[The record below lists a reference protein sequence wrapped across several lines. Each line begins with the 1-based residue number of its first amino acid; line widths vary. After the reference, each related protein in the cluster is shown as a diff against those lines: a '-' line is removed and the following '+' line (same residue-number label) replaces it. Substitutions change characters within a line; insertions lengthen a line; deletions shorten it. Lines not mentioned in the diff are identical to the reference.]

1 MPILGA
7 DMQAGT
13 LVAWHKGPGDTV
25 RRGEIIADVETDKAV
40 VEVEVFTDGVVEEL
54 LVQPG
59 EKVPVGTP
67 LAIIREPG
75 ETTASLRP
83 AVTTTQ
89 PLATAAPMP
98 APQATEPSR
107 RGPRI
112 SPAAR
117 KLARELGIDVSAI
130 VGTGPGGRVQIED
143 VQRAVTPAAAPAPSD
158 RATRMRQAIAA
169 AMTRSSQEIPHF
181 YLQQTI
187 DMAAA
192 LAWLAAENA
201 RRSVAERLLSSV
213 LLIKATALA
222 LRDVPELNATW
233 AGDHV
238 ERIANVHV
246 GVAISLRGG
255 GLVAPALHDANQ
267 RSLDELMRDLRD
279 LVGRARAGTLRASE
293 MSDPTITVTNLGDL
307 GAEAAFGIIFPPQVA
322 LVGFG
327 RIVERPWVVDGAIVA
342 RPVVVATLS
351 ADHRVADGHRGSV
364 FLAAID
370 RLLQE
375 PQKL

>member
-1 MPILGA
+1 
-7 DMQAGT
+7 
-13 LVAWHKGPGDTV
+13 
-25 RRGEIIADVETDKAV
+25 
-40 VEVEVFTDGVVEEL
+40 
-54 LVQPG
+54 
-59 EKVPVGTP
+59 
-67 LAIIREPG
+67 
-75 ETTASLRP
+75 
-83 AVTTTQ
+83 
-89 PLATAAPMP
+89 
-98 APQATEPSR
+98 
-107 RGPRI
+107 
-112 SPAAR
+112 
-117 KLARELGIDVSAI
+117 
-130 VGTGPGGRVQIED
+130 
-143 VQRAVTPAAAPAPSD
+143 
-158 RATRMRQAIAA
+158 
-169 AMTRSSQEIPHF
+169 
-181 YLQQTI
+181 
-187 DMAAA
+187 
-192 LAWLAAENA
+192 LAAENA

-351 ADHRVADGHRGSV
+351 ADHRV
-364 FLAAID
+364 
-370 RLLQE
+370 
-375 PQKL
+375 